1 MRIVVFSLV
10 FLVVTLAAGCAPD
23 NVTACRQD
31 FVEKVNDVYAQ
42 CGQDARFDADEICP
56 DRLNDGEDCTGY
68 FQCLGDAYQ
77 CDEASGTVTWE
88 TDDCDC
94 A

>member
-1 MRIVVFSLV
+1 MKW
-10 FLVVTLAAGCAPD
+10 LAPIALCLFAAACAPD
-23 NVTACRQD
+23 NVTACREE
-31 FVEKVNDVYAQ
+31 FVSKVNDVYAQ
-42 CGQDARFDADEICP
+42 CGQEPRFDADEICP

-68 FQCLGDAYQ
+68 FQCLGDAYA
-77 CDEASGTVTWE
+77 CDEGTGLVTWD